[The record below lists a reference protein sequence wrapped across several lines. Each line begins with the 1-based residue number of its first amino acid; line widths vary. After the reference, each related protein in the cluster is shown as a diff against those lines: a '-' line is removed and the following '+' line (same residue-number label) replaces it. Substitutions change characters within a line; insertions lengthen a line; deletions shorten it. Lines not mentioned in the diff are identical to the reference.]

1 MASSTHHRSIYSAG
15 GATSAPP
22 PTPST
27 QPNNLLSTNEG
38 AGADADAL
46 SRLLH
51 RLPPSLALPTRR
63 RVGLQAA
70 TCPPVISFTD
80 RTDDNDSVG
89 NNSIMED
96 LLSSASQLGFFQ
108 LSNHSISSELA
119 KSAELEALSLFD
131 LPREKKESLFRKDW
145 PLGYE
150 GEEDEE
156 GDGLAESFCL
166 DESCAAES
174 SELRLVSLSELT
186 RALGKVGLRIV
197 ELLSGSVGFDNP
209 LGKDGPD
216 RFCTLMWI
224 SSESSPGNEMMTSGG
239 FYPYIVGLQYQIRG
253 GKSSLL
259 ADSGRVTVSPLADS
273 VLVTIGDIAQVW
285 SNGKLKKV
293 RGRAMANSGEGIS
306 MTVLVTLPLESR
318 VSPLIP
324 KQTILCEKEE
334 EEEEENNMVFN
345 SFSFEDYAWR
355 VYHERLHLK
364 DPLDRYRVMT

>member
-1 MASSTHHRSIYSAG
+1 MASSTHRSIYSAG

-108 LSNHSISSELA
+108 LINHSISSELA
-119 KSAELEALSLFD
+119 KRGRRRRRRTRRVFLSGRVVCGRVERVAFIILVRVD
-131 LPREKKESLFRKDW
+131 SGARESR
-145 PLGYE
+145 
-150 GEEDEE
+150 
-156 GDGLAESFCL
+156 
-166 DESCAAES
+166 
-174 SELRLVSLSELT
+174 V
-186 RALGKVGLRIV
+186 RIV

-273 VLVTIGDIAQVW
+273 VLVTIGDIAQVS
-285 SNGKLKKV
+285 SNL
-293 RGRAMANSGEGIS
+293 
-306 MTVLVTLPLESR
+306 L
-318 VSPLIP
+318 
-324 KQTILCEKEE
+324 
-334 EEEEENNMVFN
+334 
-345 SFSFEDYAWR
+345 
-355 VYHERLHLK
+355 
-364 DPLDRYRVMT
+364 